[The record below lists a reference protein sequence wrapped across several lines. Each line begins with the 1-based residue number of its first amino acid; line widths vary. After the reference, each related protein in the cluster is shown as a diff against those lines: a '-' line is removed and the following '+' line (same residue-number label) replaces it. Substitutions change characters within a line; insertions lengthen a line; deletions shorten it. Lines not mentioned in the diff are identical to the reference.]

1 MRHAPERRL
10 AIQTRARRPARM
22 AWVAKAGQSNK
33 PTFAPPAPTTRRY
46 SAASTLS
53 ARSGASARGE
63 PRSDAVGKQPA
74 ARHSM
79 TRPEIRPTESPDPPI
94 SDPNSSRARNDGAAN
109 SAAPVKISSPAAA
122 TGAAL
127 KMTLESLS
135 AMLDPRTASGP
146 PSKAGFPAANP
157 DRNSRPEA
165 PSPELRHDVAFL

>member
-33 PTFAPPAPTTRRY
+33 PTFAPPTPTTRRY

-109 SAAPVKISSPAAA
+109 RVAPVKISSPAAA
-122 TGAAL
+122 TIGPVLASKAL
-127 KMTLESLS
+127 K
-135 AMLDPRTASGP
+135 PI
-146 PSKAGFPAANP
+146 
-157 DRNSRPEA
+157 A
-165 PSPELRHDVAFL
+165 PSNRQWDRPQEAGVPPQTTTR